1 MQSADFLIF
10 KQILLISIVIAEI
23 NARSRR
29 RRGTMNS
36 NEIAALAHVSR
47 STVSRVVNHYPNVPE
62 ETRRKVQ
69 EIIDRYGYTPST
81 SARTLAGKS
90 NDIIGVFFGGHR
102 SHRWWWKMGW
112 NELSLQCKTSVRDY
126 QEL

>member
-1 MQSADFLIF
+1 
-10 KQILLISIVIAEI
+10 
-23 NARSRR
+23 
-29 RRGTMNS
+29 MNS

-90 NDIIGVFFGGHR
+90 NDIIGVFFFGGHR